1 MLLLREKGGSCF
13 EGVFYKYCRYY
24 YYSLAMVDFP
34 GRMLLT
40 WAAALGQSSH
50 MTIALAGPAVGIGL
64 ECWADLQEAVEA
76 MVHFMEFLGNG
87 SHMLCISMDN
97 DPLPEDVALVD
108 ATARAWSAEWED
120 RAKADLFVA
129 AAERHRDEILADMRR
144 REEWRRRQ
152 CEEEEEEEQRRM
164 AEGYFFEPYY
174 LPSD

>member
-1 MLLLREKGGSCF
+1 
-13 EGVFYKYCRYY
+13 
-24 YYSLAMVDFP
+24 
-34 GRMLLT
+34 MLLT
-40 WAAALGQSSH
+40 WAAALGQRSH

-64 ECWADLQEAVEA
+64 ECWADLEEAVEA
-76 MVHFMEFLGNG
+76 MVHFMKFLGG
-87 SHMLCISMDN
+87 GPGCSDDW
-97 DPLPEDVALVD
+97 DPEEVALID

-120 RAKADLFVA
+120 RARAELFVA